1 MNAAHAEL
9 GLRAVKTAEIALQAL
24 EHITALL
31 DDDCDET
38 RVALYN
44 PKTTVG
50 SIRRVLEQASA
61 ELTAAE
67 RMPAPEPHSAA
78 LLSRVNAAREPHER
92 PLTLGGGWE
101 LGDLQRVVIEL
112 LQSEDELGARVGH
125 LERPVADRDAIAWEI
140 GRSAGIRGDAES
152 LNPFRVQ
159 R

>member
-1 MNAAHAEL
+1 MNASHAEL
-9 GLRAVKTAEIALQAL
+9 GQRAVKTAEIALHAL
-24 EHITALL
+24 ERITALL

-44 PKTTVG
+44 PKTTVAA
-50 SIRRVLEQASA
+50 IRRELEQASA

-67 RMPAPEPHSAA
+67 RAPAPEYCDCILCRGRQPHPLARLGEGPPVFA
-78 LLSRVNAAREPHER
+78 PPHFAPRVYTTAELAARIER
-92 PLTLGGGWE
+92 
-101 LGDLQRVVIEL
+101 
-112 LQSEDELGARVGH
+112 

-152 LNPFRVQ
+152 LNPFRVS